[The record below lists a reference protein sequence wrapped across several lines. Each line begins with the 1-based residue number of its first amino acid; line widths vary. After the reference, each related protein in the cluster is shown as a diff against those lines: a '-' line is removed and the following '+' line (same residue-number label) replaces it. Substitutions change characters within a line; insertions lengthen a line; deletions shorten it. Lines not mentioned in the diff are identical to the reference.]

1 MQNTGEKTQGDWV
14 SLTIDHGK
22 APQNASY
29 EYAILPC
36 TNQAEMSAFA
46 KKPSYKVLQKDRNAH
61 IVRDLK
67 SNTTSYVLFETP
79 DALPKGLIQKADT
92 SCLILLRENKKEAV
106 LTVCQPDLA
115 LYRGPSD
122 DIYDEKGKR
131 IERSIY
137 SRPWIDNDSGE
148 IPVTITLRG
157 RWAIRETPACQVVSS
172 DKKYTVLRFICKDG
186 KSQDVEIFPY

>member
-36 TNQAEMSAFA
+36 TKQAEMSAFA

-67 SNTTSYVLFETP
+67 SNTTSYVLFELGCYRSVVACSDRVYP
-79 DALPKGLIQKADT
+79 VFFIFF
-92 SCLILLRENKKEAV
+92 IVFLR
-106 LTVCQPDLA
+106 
-115 LYRGPSD
+115 
-122 DIYDEKGKR
+122 I
-131 IERSIY
+131 
-137 SRPWIDNDSGE
+137 
-148 IPVTITLRG
+148 
-157 RWAIRETPACQVVSS
+157 
-172 DKKYTVLRFICKDG
+172 
-186 KSQDVEIFPY
+186 